1 MTVFKNYLAV
11 AKKYL
16 NFIILY
22 TFIFIGIAIIASSS
36 SSNNVSE
43 YQNVKT
49 KVAIFDNDNSK
60 FTNSFK
66 KYVEAN
72 ATIVTIKNDQQ
83 SMNDALFFRTV
94 DYIMIIPQNFE
105 NDFIALQDPKIQ
117 TMIVPESSSAT
128 YTNTLMNDYLN
139 IARTY
144 IKSGIG
150 LDKLTQ
156 FVEES
161 VNISSDVK
169 VIQTN
174 TSTNVSNAVFL
185 FNGATYALLMSI
197 VGVVAMV
204 MISFKDSRI
213 QQRHKVSRLSYQS
226 INRQLILGNCV
237 IGFGVWLIY
246 IIISFIL
253 YPSAMFSLSGLLY
266 MLNSAIYV
274 LFILVFGYLV
284 SSFIRSR
291 EAINGISNVV
301 GLGGSFISGA
311 FVPQQ
316 FLAASVLAIA
326 QFTPMYWYVKANNEI
341 STMTNFSFDNLKP
354 VFTSMLIAL
363 GFVVILYI
371 ITQIISRVNLKK

>member
-253 YPSAMFSLSGLLY
+253 YPSAMFSLAGLLY